1 MSLSAESAGW
11 RVKMQEGDTSTIL
24 KRVEDVTELL
34 GRTAE
39 ASTED
44 VSALHEL
51 LEELQRTVSTISLQR
66 VLELSGVQ
74 LANAGVELYNAP
86 RAALSI
92 LARAEKGSQQGGE
105 QCTSFPRYLLAVTR
119 LVAAKIME
127 LSLSCSEDGENRK
140 GETKSVQFMD
150 ECVDVLRSFGR
161 VGMLML
167 ESASIDCEK
176 CDEYLKM
183 AKEAFSS
190 SIQLW
195 SRIGLSHLT
204 KFKHGL
210 ELEHV
215 VDDLWDFCAGRVR
228 VLQLMTDHSSNSPAD
243 FRDILSSLHELKMLV
258 PYKTAYVSSL
268 LDLIKSVSDG
278 YSQTSC
284 HELLKELTEEALRIG
299 DSLESDTDEHF
310 PEKAAA
316 FKQHVLG
323 NLLRS
328 LCATGDLD
336 RAETCY
342 QLIPANQDPKMLLL
356 MSKLYIDNRQF
367 NKAHRLLQL
376 LFAQD
381 NFEDSLLGARA
392 YAQGLGFSDSGLD
405 IYRELADN
413 YGDAEFAINLDV
425 ACSLA
430 FVDDK
435 RYEAIDE
442 LKRIGSALLE
452 MGRGD
457 QGADRSNHI
466 FRVRQTIFDG
476 LQNAVNSNLHE
487 DCLKWGDA
495 GLAVVTTAQDKAM
508 YSRIMSRSCLQLSR
522 NAKALDWATRAFA
535 LEASK
540 QSLFNLFQV
549 TLEANLDASEG
560 EVVRLIEQLEARDD
574 FEVEDLL
581 AMGNV
586 ANKLG
591 QSRLNIQ
598 LHILDKLTQIDSCS
612 ATFPVGI
619 ALQNAARLVFDKFTQ
634 QHAEPSGNSYGE
646 NFLTYANILLQ
657 QSKRLDTVH
666 PKERFG
672 PSSVFE
678 WFFRMSFDIGQST
691 EDSKYFTVAA
701 AIAEQCD
708 VIFGDD
714 SPLKQRSQQALL
726 AAVSSDMKKI
736 DSLDTNQLLE
746 VLEVINRIG
755 LIERGDTSIAAE
767 VMSYLVRSMI
777 AVKLRLFDSDT
788 KAILDL
794 CKTTQYSASELIE
807 IGELVVYAAKF
818 AEASKVRRIRLLLIA
833 VCRIITFDQVRDSY
847 QFLAGDIFSYGLQKL
862 AQESSMD
869 PGQLSYLLRRLITLA
884 ETKAKTLEWFEQLI
898 QLLDS
903 LDIAFS
909 ELDLE
914 WFVVKAWNTGILC
927 YRAND
932 TKGALHFM
940 KLAQIIM
947 HHNKPLVDKMGN
959 MLDQQYQDLLRLS
972 VSSTQVNFEANA

>member
-1 MSLSAESAGW
+1 
-11 RVKMQEGDTSTIL
+11 
-24 KRVEDVTELL
+24 
-34 GRTAE
+34 
-39 ASTED
+39 
-44 VSALHEL
+44 
-51 LEELQRTVSTISLQR
+51 
-66 VLELSGVQ
+66 
-74 LANAGVELYNAP
+74 
-86 RAALSI
+86 
-92 LARAEKGSQQGGE
+92 
-105 QCTSFPRYLLAVTR
+105 
-119 LVAAKIME
+119 ME

-284 HELLKELTEEALRIG
+284 HELLKELTEEALRI
-299 DSLESDTDEHF
+299 
-310 PEKAAA
+310 
-316 FKQHVLG
+316 
-323 NLLRS
+323 
-328 LCATGDLD
+328 
-336 RAETCY
+336 
-342 QLIPANQDPKMLLL
+342 ANQDPKMLLL

-714 SPLKQRSQQALL
+714 SPLKQRSQQAVL
-726 AAVSSDMKKI
+726 AA
-736 DSLDTNQLLE
+736 
-746 VLEVINRIG
+746 
-755 LIERGDTSIAAE
+755 
-767 VMSYLVRSMI
+767 
-777 AVKLRLFDSDT
+777 
-788 KAILDL
+788 
-794 CKTTQYSASELIE
+794 
-807 IGELVVYAAKF
+807 
-818 AEASKVRRIRLLLIA
+818 
-833 VCRIITFDQVRDSY
+833 
-847 QFLAGDIFSYGLQKL
+847 L

-914 WFVVKAWNTGILC
+914 
-927 YRAND
+927 
-932 TKGALHFM
+932 
-940 KLAQIIM
+940 
-947 HHNKPLVDKMGN
+947 
-959 MLDQQYQDLLRLS
+959 
-972 VSSTQVNFEANA
+972 